1 MDIVIKDQ
9 KDYHKLFQVIQE
21 GYHGFPI
28 TIHLYH
34 SFLEPMDILILTEF
48 IIFQLNE
55 KVEINLRV
63 DNKKVKEYLEAIGLF
78 EFCSSNYQEP
88 NELKEIAS
96 YSAMPLRRVNR
107 ETMNYYIGRTQA
119 YFQTLCDRKD
129 LGMLDITLSEL
140 INNVYDHSNS
150 PIDCYVFSQYYP
162 QKGQIKLVV
171 GDLGFGIPKTVNNYF
186 SNKGTETVSQ
196 EDAVRWALKLNRTTQ
211 SMPHNAGRGL
221 DTVCSFV
228 TVNNGSWKLFS
239 GNIKMMGNG
248 AKNLFFSNPIENF
261 IGTVIEITIIVHNLE
276 ELETVDILDW

>member
-1 MDIVIKDQ
+1 MDIVIKGQ

-21 GYHGFPI
+21 GYQGSPI

-63 DNKKVKEYLEAIGLF
+63 DNEKVKEYLEAIGLF
-78 EFCSSNYQEP
+78 EFCSSNYHEP

-150 PIDCYVFSQYYP
+150 PIDCFVFSQYYP
-162 QKGQIKLVV
+162 QKGQIKLAV

-186 SNKGTETVSQ
+186 SNKGAETVSQ
-196 EDAVRWALKLNRTTQ
+196 EDAVKWALKLNRTTQ

-228 TVNNGSWKLFS
+228 KVNNGSWKLFS
-239 GNIKMMGNG
+239 GNVKMMGNG
-248 AKNLFFSNPIENF
+248 MRNHFFDNPIINF
-261 IGTVIEITIIVHNLE
+261 IGTVIEIIIIVDNLE
-276 ELETVDILDW
+276 ELETMEVLDW